1 MKCVLVATEGAE
13 VLFYWTDE
21 EFEENLRLKF
31 RQSENEEEELP
42 ALEDQLSTLLAPII
56 ISSMTM
62 LEKLSDTY
70 TSFSTE
76 NDNHLCVLHLVR
88 IRPRTCP
95 GVEALSEAAGD
106 LQPPAGTG
114 AELRCGGSGAADSP
128 PAL

>member
-1 MKCVLVATEGAE
+1 MNVSLFVCRHHTSVEMSDTPVLP
-13 VLFYWTDE
+13 L
-21 EFEENLRLKF
+21 L
-31 RQSENEEEELP
+31 QLP

-88 IRPRTCP
+88 IRPRSSQYTHSP
-95 GVEALSEAAGD
+95 LLS
-106 LQPPAGTG
+106 
-114 AELRCGGSGAADSP
+114 SP
-128 PAL
+128 WEP